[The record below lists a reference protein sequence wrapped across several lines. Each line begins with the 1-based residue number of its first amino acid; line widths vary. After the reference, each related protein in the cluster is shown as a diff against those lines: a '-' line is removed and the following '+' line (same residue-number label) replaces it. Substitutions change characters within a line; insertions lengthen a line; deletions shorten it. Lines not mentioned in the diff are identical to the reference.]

1 MANEDLAKQVMQA
14 LARGDRAGAA
24 GLMRSAGMPAMRQA
38 MDQFK
43 AQAENERRALKVAG
57 SPTREAT
64 GKIETHGARVQAQT
78 QDALRAL
85 LARRRPPTVEMGEK
99 PGSLRWMMIVLGLL
113 ALAAWLAFGG
123 V

>member
-38 MDQFK
+38 LDQFK
-43 AQAENERRALKVAG
+43 AQAESERQALKALG
-57 SPTREAT
+57 TSSREAV
-64 GKIETHGARVQAQT
+64 GKIETRGARVQAHAQG
-78 QDALRAL
+78 ALRAY
-85 LARRRPPTVEMGEK
+85 RRPPTVEMGEK